1 MFKIFIIHH
10 LYQYAIESVLNGL
23 IFNFV
28 LTPLVKDMITEGS
41 YFSSVCIPKQSHST
55 MLYNC
60 SVSQINDIGCFLYAT
75 HITMVVDITDVNGF
89 ELYNKL
95 CNRNLVNK
103 YEFKLIKS
111 DAKEATFMLNVYEIF
126 VKWSEYSSV
135 IFNK

>member
-10 LYQYAIESVLNGL
+10 LYQYVIEKALNGL

-28 LTPLVKDMITEGS
+28 LTPLAQDMITEGS
-41 YFSSVCIPKQSHST
+41 YFSSVRIRKQSHST

-60 SVSQINDIGCFLYAT
+60 SVNQINDIGFFLYAT
-75 HITMVVDITDVNGF
+75 HITMIVDITDVNGF

-103 YEFKLIKS
+103 LEFTLIKS
-111 DAKEATFMLNVYEIF
+111 DAKEATFIFNVYEIF